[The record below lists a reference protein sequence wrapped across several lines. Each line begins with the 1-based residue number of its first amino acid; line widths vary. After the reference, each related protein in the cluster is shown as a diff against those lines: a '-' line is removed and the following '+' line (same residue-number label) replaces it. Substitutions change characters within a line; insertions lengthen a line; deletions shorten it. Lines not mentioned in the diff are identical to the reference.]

1 MKPLAPPP
9 LPIDPTQPVDAL
21 EKQLLAAWKQEQ
33 LFARVT
39 EAEVRR
45 AKELN
50 EAKSY
55 ENQTISKARAEA
67 ESRKNF
73 GEAERTRLVEFVAAE
88 VERFTNN
95 LPAWRAN
102 RELFT
107 QQRQSDVLRIIYT
120 TAQEKIVAPNRGPGA
135 SRELRLQINR
145 EPPKPK
151 VLEQPK
157 GDSH

>member
-1 MKPLAPPP
+1 MKA
-9 LPIDPTQPVDAL
+9 
-21 EKQLLAAWKQEQ
+21 
-33 LFARVT
+33 FGRVT
-39 EAEVRR
+39 EAEIRR

-50 EAKSY
+50 DARSY
-55 ENQTISKARAEA
+55 ENQTISRGRAEA
-67 ESRKNF
+67 ESRKNL

-95 LPAWRAN
+95 LPAWHAN

-107 QQRQSDVLRIIYT
+107 QQRQSEVLRIIYT
-120 TAQEKIVAPNRGPGA
+120 NAQEKVVAPSRGSGA

-151 VLEQPK
+151 VLDQPK
-157 GDSH
+157 GEDH